1 MKLQELLG
9 EELYAQVKAKLDE
22 VNAKETD
29 QEKHVRYEDL
39 SEGNYISKVKY
50 DDIASQL
57 AGKDAELTTA
67 NDLITEVNVYFP
79 DENATGL
86 FPERK
91 SVKATDKSKYKAAM
105 EALMAGPKDKRLTS
119 VMPGKTQL
127 LWVKMD
133 KDTVKVNFDENIC
146 RSFRGGSTGEEMLVG
161 SIVNTL
167 TEFPEVKQV
176 QILVEGHEVD
186 SIGGHLDTSK
196 PLKRMKKL
204 LRK

>member
-1 MKLQELLG
+1 MKLGYKYRKALLLAMVLVLSLLVAG
-9 EELYAQVKAKLDE
+9 CDQQKESKDSSSGSGQAQV
-22 VNAKETD
+22 ET
-29 QEKHVRYEDL
+29 
-39 SEGNYISKVKY
+39 S
-50 DDIASQL
+50 
-57 AGKDAELTTA
+57 AETKQAA

-105 EALMAGPKDKRLTS
+105 E
-119 VMPGKTQL
+119 PGKTQL

-133 KDTVKVNFDENIC
+133 KDTVKVNFDENFC

-196 PLKRMKKL
+196 PLKRMKEL

>member
-1 MKLQELLG
+1 MKLGYKYRKALLLAMVLVLSLLVAG
-9 EELYAQVKAKLDE
+9 CDQQKESKDSSSGSGQAQV
-22 VNAKETD
+22 ET
-29 QEKHVRYEDL
+29 
-39 SEGNYISKVKY
+39 S
-50 DDIASQL
+50 
-57 AGKDAELTTA
+57 AETKQAA

-196 PLKRMKKL
+196 PLKRMKEL